1 MAEPGDPNWRWFPPV
16 KTDWSLD
23 VVNLLVVI
31 GESAMI
37 EHSQPITASL
47 LCVLPRIIPAP
58 QIFLKP
64 TRSTRMPEI
73 PAKMTGVYS
82 GTTLDSVGF
91 FANIIHPLDELSA
104 FSFKVLEI
112 KHSEKCRYEAH
123 QLEVSGEKWYVRLLG
138 KLTPVSKKTKK
149 RMQEKQLERSSS
161 REDEENARG
170 RTTAR
175 DSGRHTQ
182 GQNGENPQKPMRR
195 RRTTRQT
202 IQDLLSYP
210 TMAVSG
216 ERPAVPAR
224 LFSPIHLLGVA
235 SFFISVAIVVCAII
249 WEDGNAIL
257 AVSGVSLMS
266 TVTGFASFW
275 RPLLMNRRT
284 RNEVPQG
291 DVMIRTREGAFIL
304 VKCTEDVAR
313 ELYSGTEECEYYVN
327 GRTYR
332 LLMAVGTVLLM
343 MSVVLLGNC
352 TWNSQVFIG
361 ASYIVLNGAY
371 WGLGMLPRSYFWDL
385 SRYEWIDVTPSD
397 ALQAHE
403 ITRDSDVQEGH
414 PSFTRTL
421 WYAIR
426 ETQRTGWVQLSGA
439 APGTTRW
446 KTWLKEA
453 EANAKRDH
461 RGWNAVQRKNEIMR
475 SKSAPRKGRL
485 SPQTREAPVLMTET
499 LGPESDT
506 DEDMALDCAPM
517 GRISRSGDDGRSP
530 TSMF

>member
-1 MAEPGDPNWRWFPPV
+1 MAEAEDPNWRWFPPV

-64 TRSTRMPEI
+64 TRSTRMPET

-91 FANIIHPLDELSA
+91 FANIITPLDEFSA
-104 FSFKVLEI
+104 FSFKVLDI
-112 KHSEKCRYEAH
+112 KHSEKCKYEA
-123 QLEVSGEKWYVRLLG
+123 QQVDSGGQRWYMRVL
-138 KLTPVSKKTKK
+138 KKVTPVSKETKK
-149 RMQEKQLERSSS
+149 RMEEKKLQSAND
-161 REDEENARG
+161 DEENARG
-170 RTTAR
+170 RTLARTTGR
-175 DSGRHTQ
+175 DSGNQAQHT
-182 GQNGENPQKPMRR
+182 NGNDTDQQKSLRR
-195 RRTTRQT
+195 RKTTRQT
-202 IQDLLSYP
+202 IQDLLSHP
-210 TMAVSG
+210 TMVVSG

-224 LFSPIHLLGVA
+224 LFSPIHLLGVI
-235 SFFISVAIVVCAII
+235 SFFVSVAIIVCAVI

-257 AVSGVSLMS
+257 AISGVSLMS

-275 RPLLMNRRT
+275 RPLLMSRRT
-284 RNEVPQG
+284 SNEVPQG

-304 VKCTEDVAR
+304 VRCTEDVAR
-313 ELYSGTEECEYYVN
+313 ELYSGTEECQYYVN
-327 GRTYR
+327 GKVYR

-361 ASYIVLNGAY
+361 GSYIILNGAY

-385 SRYEWIDVTPSD
+385 SRYEWKDATPSD
-397 ALQAHE
+397 AQEAHE
-403 ITRDSDVQEGH
+403 VTESDDNQEGH

-421 WYAIR
+421 WFAIR
-426 ETQRTGWVQLSGA
+426 ETKRTGWVQLSGA
-439 APGTTRW
+439 APGTSRW

-453 EANAKRDH
+453 EANAKRGH
-461 RGWNAVQRKNEIMR
+461 RGWNAVERKNDIMK
-475 SKSAPRKGRL
+475 SKSGPARGQIQA
-485 SPQTREAPVLMTET
+485 QTREAPAQE
-499 LGPESDT
+499 PESET
-506 DEDMALDCAPM
+506 DEDMAMDCAPALQ
-517 GRISRSGDDGRSP
+517 IARSGGGAGNS

>member
-37 EHSQPITASL
+37 EHSQPMTASL

-64 TRSTRMPEI
+64 TRSTRMPET

-91 FANIIHPLDELSA
+91 FANIITPLDEFSA
-104 FSFKVLEI
+104 FSFKVLDI
-112 KHSEKCRYEAH
+112 RHSEKCRYEAQ
-123 QLEVSGEKWYVRLLG
+123 QLESGKQKWYMRALS
-138 KLTPVSKKTKK
+138 KITPVGKETKK
-149 RMQEKQLERSSS
+149 KMEEKKLDSTSS
-161 REDEENARG
+161 RDDEENVRG

-175 DSGRHTQ
+175 RADEYSA
-182 GQNGENPQKPMRR
+182 QNANSNDANQQKPLRR
-195 RRTTRQT
+195 RKTTRQT
-202 IQDLLSYP
+202 IQDLLSHP

-235 SFFISVAIVVCAII
+235 SFFLSVAIVGCAIK

-257 AVSGVSLMS
+257 AITGVSLMS

-275 RPLLMNRRT
+275 RPLLMSRRT

-304 VKCTEDVAR
+304 VRCTEDVAR
-313 ELYSGTEECEYYVN
+313 ELYSGTEECQYYVN
-327 GRTYR
+327 GNVYR
-332 LLMAVGTVLLM
+332 LLMAIGTVLLM

-361 ASYIVLNGAY
+361 GSYIVLNGAY

-385 SRYEWIDVTPSD
+385 SRYEWTDATPSD
-397 ALQAHE
+397 AQEAHE
-403 ITRDSDVQEGH
+403 ITNDSDEQEGH

-421 WYAIR
+421 WFAIR
-426 ETQRTGWVQLSGA
+426 ETKRTGWVQLSGA
-439 APGTTRW
+439 APGTERW
-446 KTWLKEA
+446 KAWLKEA
-453 EANAKRDH
+453 EANARRGH
-461 RGWNAVQRKNEIMR
+461 RGWNAVERKNEIMR
-475 SKSAPRKGRL
+475 SKKGAERGQI
-485 SPQTREAPVLMTET
+485 QTREAPTQ
-499 LGPESDT
+499 ESET
-506 DEDMALDCAPM
+506 DEDTAMDCAPALQVA
-517 GRISRSGDDGRSP
+517 RSP
-530 TSMF
+530 GGHRNSTSMF